1 MVARKISFPFTCQM
15 NNLLSY
21 FQIAITS
28 LLIVS
33 ILLQQRGEALGS
45 AFGGTGGFYATR
57 RGIQQK
63 IFWATVVLGIFFI
76 VISIFNLIV

>member
-1 MVARKISFPFTCQM
+1 M

-28 LLIVS
+28 LLVVS

-63 IFWATVVLGIFFI
+63 IFWATIVLGILFLI
-76 VISIFNLIV
+76 VSILNLIV